1 MDKSGVNWIIVGSFL
16 GFLAVLL
23 GAAGS
28 HWFSSL
34 LSETGKETY
43 TTAFRF
49 HALHSIL
56 ILIVTL
62 MRSSLDTPL
71 RAFSLC
77 PWFLFLGIILFSG
90 SLYLLPLSGISYF
103 GIIAP
108 IGGLFFMLGWLSL
121 AYGGFKVRQVKLKGD
136 LID

>member
-1 MDKSGVNWIIVGSFL
+1 MDKSGINWIIVGSFL

-34 LSETGKETY
+34 LGDTGKDTY

-49 HALHSIL
+49 HVIHTIL
-56 ILIVTL
+56 ILIVTVIRL
-62 MRSSLDTPL
+62 FLDVPV
-71 RAFSLC
+71 RVFSLC
-77 PWFLFLGIILFSG
+77 PWFLLLGIIFFSG
-90 SLYLLPLSGISYF
+90 SLYVLPLSGISYL
-103 GIIAP
+103 GIVAP

-121 AYGGFKVRQVKLKGD
+121 AYGALKVRQVILKGG
-136 LID
+136 

>member
-1 MDKSGVNWIIVGSFL
+1 MDKSGINWIIVGSFL

-34 LSETGKETY
+34 LSDTGKDSY

-49 HALHSIL
+49 HAIHTIL
-56 ILIVTL
+56 ILIATVIRL
-62 MRSSLDTPL
+62 FLDVPV

-77 PWFLFLGIILFSG
+77 PWFLLLGIIFFSG
-90 SLYLLPLSGISYF
+90 SLYVLPLSGISYL
-103 GIIAP
+103 GIVAP
-108 IGGLFFMLGWLSL
+108 VGGLFFMLGWLSL
-121 AYGGFKVRQVKLKGD
+121 AYGALKVRQVKLKGGY
-136 LID
+136 ID

>member
-1 MDKSGVNWIIVGSFL
+1 MDKSGANWIIVGSFL

-34 LSETGKETY
+34 LSETGKDTY

-49 HALHSIL
+49 HALHAIL

-62 MRSSLDTPL
+62 IRSSLDAPV
-71 RAFSLC
+71 RAFRLC
-77 PWFLFLGIILFSG
+77 PWFFFLGIIFFSG

-103 GIIAP
+103 GVIAP

-121 AYGGFKVRQVKLKGD
+121 VYGGFKVREVKLKGD
-136 LID
+136 RID

>member
-1 MDKSGVNWIIVGSFL
+1 MDKSDANWIILGSFL

-28 HWFSSL
+28 HWFSPM
-34 LSETGKETY
+34 LSDAGKDTY

-49 HALHSIL
+49 HVVHAIL
-56 ILIVTL
+56 ILLVTL
-62 MRSSLDTPL
+62 MRSFFDISIKALS
-71 RAFSLC
+71 FC
-77 PWFLFLGIILFSG
+77 PWFFLLGIIFFSG
-90 SLYLLPLSGISYF
+90 SLYVLPLSGIPYF

-121 AYGGFKVRQVKLKGD
+121 AYGAFLARQS
-136 LID
+136 I